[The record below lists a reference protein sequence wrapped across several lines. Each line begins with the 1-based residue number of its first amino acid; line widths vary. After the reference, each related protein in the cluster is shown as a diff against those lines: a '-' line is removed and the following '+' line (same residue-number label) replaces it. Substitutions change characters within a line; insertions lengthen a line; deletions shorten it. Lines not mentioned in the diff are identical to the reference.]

1 MTVSQR
7 LGPLPPD
14 PLLPPQVRFSPN
26 LDSHGWLVSGGQ
38 AGIVR
43 AHCLAGLASGVSRQL
58 LPERRARFSSLFG
71 DKPGSPSPAESSPLP
86 AE

>member
-1 MTVSQR
+1 M
-7 LGPLPPD
+7 
-14 PLLPPQVRFSPN
+14 RFSPN

-43 AHCLAGLASGVSRQL
+43 AHCLAGLASSVGHQL
-58 LPERRARFSSLFG
+58 LPERRARFSSLYG
-71 DKPGSPSPAESSPLP
+71 DKPSSPSPTEHSLLP